1 MNISKQNKRFARF
14 LLRGLHVL
22 LLLVLL
28 ALAWMPAVPLAAQD
42 VEPADAYQAAISTH
56 LAQELAEASGP
67 VSFLVVLREQPDASR
82 LLGENDLNNAAAPE
96 RRAALY
102 TALTAHAERTQAPLR
117 AWLDAAGVPYT
128 PHYLVNMIEVQGDAA
143 LAAQL
148 QTWRTVDRLAANP
161 DVQQTH
167 AAPSAP
173 TWKRLAPAEEH
184 LSDTLHSGPVYPL
197 ADQ

>member
-82 LLGENDLNNAAAPE
+82 LLG
-96 RRAALY
+96 
-102 TALTAHAERTQAPLR
+102 RT
-117 AWLDAAGVPYT
+117 T
-128 PHYLVNMIEVQGDAA
+128 
-143 LAAQL
+143 
-148 QTWRTVDRLAANP
+148 
-161 DVQQTH
+161 
-167 AAPSAP
+167 
-173 TWKRLAPAEEH
+173 
-184 LSDTLHSGPVYPL
+184 
-197 ADQ
+197 